1 MAITPNTC
9 LRLLKVP
16 LEIDNKNQLTF
27 ANEQA
32 QRQYFLSLPYVEID
46 EISYQRKDS
55 VIFFPGHIDDLLEY
69 NYVMYLN
76 ENYTNKWFYA
86 FITKMEYVTDFN
98 TKIYITTDVF
108 QTWQFNFTFKQSFI
122 EREMIAVAD
131 DVPGANLLPEGLEIG
146 EVKVGGTAEFDELEM
161 VSIIAYSGDKLP
173 GLNGQLTFDI
183 QQGGYVVNGI
193 TSSIAFII
201 CATTDSYN
209 ILMNA
214 LQSETYS
221 DYIVSCFAVPKLA
234 ISNFLNDAHK
244 IPAYNIP
251 NIYILDNKNYNNN
264 QNPTTKQLVS
274 TPTSLD
280 GYTPKNQKLRTY
292 PYIYLGFNP
301 TNGSSKIFRYEDFE
315 NGTPSFKIVSE
326 VNPNPTIIFIPQNYR
341 GASGDSLSDI
351 TNLNGYPTLSSKN
364 DFYNSWLAQNSE
376 IINLNLEQEQFNYQV
391 GQIQSGINALSG
403 LAGNLATGDIAG
415 AIGSVANSGLN
426 MYSNSINH
434 DFYIKQQMAQVEK
447 QKLLP
452 DKVNMS
458 SSNATLIGY
467 GFVDKNI
474 LTRYTIKKQ
483 FAERIDKFFDM
494 YGYLTNTVKIPN
506 LNNRPNWNYIKTI
519 GANILG
525 NIPQQD
531 LQALKNMFDNGI
543 TLWHNKD
550 SFLDYSQNNR

>member
-1 MAITPNTC
+1 M
-9 LRLLKVP
+9 
-16 LEIDNKNQLTF
+16 LT
-27 ANEQA
+27 
-32 QRQYFLSLPYVEID
+32 
-46 EISYQRKDS
+46 
-55 VIFFPGHIDDLLEY
+55 IFH
-69 NYVMYLN
+69 
-76 ENYTNKWFYA
+76 
-86 FITKMEYVTDFN
+86 
-98 TKIYITTDVF
+98 
-108 QTWQFNFTFKQSFI
+108 
-122 EREMIAVAD
+122 
-131 DVPGANLLPEGLEIG
+131 GANLLPEGLEIG
-146 EVKVGGTAEFDELEM
+146 EVKVSGTAEFDELEM

-173 GLNGQLTFDI
+173 GLNGQLSFDI

-209 ILMNA
+209 ILMKA

-234 ISNFLNDAHK
+234 VSNFFNDAHK

-251 NIYILDNKNYNNN
+251 DIYILDNKNYNNN

-315 NGTPSFKIVSE
+315 NETPSFKIISE
-326 VNPNPTIIFIPQNYR
+326 VNPNPTILFIPQNYR

-376 IINLNLEQEQFNYQV
+376 IISLNMQQEQFNYEIGAYQTA
-391 GQIQSGINALSG
+391 INSM
-403 LAGNLATGDIAG
+403 GNIISQASKGDLG
-415 AIGSVANSGLN
+415 AIVTGANLGFELAKLDK
-426 MYSNSINH
+426 NH
-434 DFYIKQQMAQVEK
+434 EFYIKNQMAQVEK

-458 SSNATLIGY
+458 SSNTTLIGY
-467 GFVDKNI
+467 GLLDKNI
-474 LTRYTIKKQ
+474 FTRYTIKKQ

-550 SFLDYSQNNR
+550 TFLDYSQNNR